1 MATCESCGND
11 YDMPLEITTAGQTHV
26 FDSFECAIHKLAPR
40 CEHCGVTV
48 IGHGVQA
55 EGHFYCCA
63 HCASHEGHDQLVDR
77 TG

>member
-1 MATCESCGND
+1 MATCESCGNE
-11 YDMPLEITTAGQTHV
+11 YDMPIEVTTAGQTHV

-55 EGHFYCCA
+55 NGHFFCCA
-63 HCASHEGHDQLVDR
+63 HCATHEGHEGLVDH